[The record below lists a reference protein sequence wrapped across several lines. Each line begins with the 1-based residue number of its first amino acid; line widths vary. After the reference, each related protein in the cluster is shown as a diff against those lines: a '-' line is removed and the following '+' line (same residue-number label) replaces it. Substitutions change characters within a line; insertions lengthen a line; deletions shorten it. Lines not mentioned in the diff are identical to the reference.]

1 MAPHAE
7 KDTITDTIANGLNGN
22 MPSEPATNGGE
33 PHSQF
38 LSHLTSFPVVS
49 DTISTY
55 KTNPYGA
62 KSISF
67 FNSAYTRFDSILYK
81 PVAPYLQTPISYVT
95 PYIVKV
101 DSLGDSGLSSLE
113 SRFPIVKEET
123 ATLREKAQG
132 YTGYP
137 FKLYDDG
144 KSNLFSIYNEEY
156 TKYEKQGY
164 GKIFGRARAAVDTE
178 LRLLTSV
185 VQYGSEW
192 LLQAQKKTEE
202 AVHKKQSS

>member
-1 MAPHAE
+1 MSSGP
-7 KDTITDTIANGLNGN
+7 T
-22 MPSEPATNGGE
+22 TNGGE

-62 KSISF
+62 KSLSL
-67 FNSAYTRFDSILYK
+67 FNSAYTRFDSMLYK
-81 PVAPYLQTPISYVT
+81 PVAPYLRTPISYVT
-95 PYIVKV
+95 PYIAKA

-113 SRFPIVKEET
+113 SRFPIVKENT
-123 ATLREKAQG
+123 AALREKAQG

-144 KSNLFSIYNEEY
+144 KNNLFQIYSEEY
-156 TKYEKQGY
+156 SKYEKQGY
-164 GKIFGRARAAVDTE
+164 GKMVGRARAAVDTE
-178 LRLLTSV
+178 IRVISTV
-185 VQYGSEW
+185 VQYGTDW
-192 LLQAQKKTEE
+192 LLQVQKKAEE
-202 AVHKKQSS
+202 TVQKKQNA